1 MPAFD
6 LNRAVDYV
14 YRSSDKAAYAIV
26 RLATLGAKPSDAET
40 AQLLGAQTD
49 DGGWPYLSRPGNPET
64 VNDTLFAL
72 EQLLGLGMAGSKAVE
87 RGIRFVQ
94 KWQKGN
100 GMFDENP
107 ALLKLH
113 DVPFWM
119 LPGDM
124 KTQLFLTASAGFLI
138 ARVDAGDPA
147 VAKATAYL
155 QANQG
160 PDGTFDSYLHTHWL
174 ALALFKMKLGKL
186 APSVQ
191 LLYNYIFSLDF
202 ADWPPS
208 QLAWMLKDL
217 AIAGY
222 VPAEPLPERVIESLY
237 SRQRMDGGFDS
248 EEGAESA
255 MPTVDAIVAYKLMR
269 LG

>member
-1 MPAFD
+1 MPTFD

-14 YRSSDKAAYAIV
+14 YKSGDKAAYAIV
-26 RLATLGAKPSDAET
+26 RLATKGAKPTDSDT
-40 AQLLGAQTD
+40 MPLLSAQTE
-49 DGGWPYLSRPGNPET
+49 DGGWPFLFQDANPLT

-72 EQLLGLGMAGSKAVE
+72 EQLLGLGLADSNPVD
-87 RGIRFVQ
+87 RGVKFLA
-94 KWQKGN
+94 KWQKGG

-107 ALLKLH
+107 ALLRLP

-119 LPGDM
+119 LPGDV

-138 ARVDAGDPA
+138 ARVNPNDPA

-174 ALALFKMKLGKL
+174 ALSLFKLKLGKL

-191 LLYNYIFSLDF
+191 LIYNYLFSLDF
-202 ADWPPS
+202 AEWAPS

-222 VPAEPLPERVIESLY
+222 TPGEPLPERVIESLY

-248 EEGAESA
+248 EEGVESA
-255 MPTVDAIVAYKLMR
+255 MPTVEAIVAYRLMR